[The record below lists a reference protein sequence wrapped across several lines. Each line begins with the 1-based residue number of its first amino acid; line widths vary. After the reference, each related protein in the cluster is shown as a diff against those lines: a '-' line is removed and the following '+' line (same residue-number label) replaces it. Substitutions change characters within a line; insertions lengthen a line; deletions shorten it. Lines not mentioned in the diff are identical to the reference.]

1 MVQCN
6 KRKNY
11 NFYENPRYFIFV
23 LRKVTN
29 ILEKIII
36 RIKKIKKIEKDGNS
50 TERKWKESA
59 IISLNE
65 DKCLTNHEVNIL

>member
-11 NFYENPRYFIFV
+11 NFYENPRYFILV

-36 RIKKIKKIEKDGNS
+36 RIKKIEKDGNS